1 MNCDSLTVAM
11 RLDGVWSALWGALPV
26 LAASLVATLV
36 VVPIARSI
44 AHATGVVDQPDAVR
58 KLHGRTVAY
67 LGGVGVFVGAF
78 VGIVVGAIMS
88 GAALDALPPVPFS
101 IVLGMVAITF
111 TGLADDIWKFDARLK
126 VAGQL
131 VAAAALAIDE
141 IGVNVANGLLVPILG
156 APRETLFT
164 LGSLTVQNAQLYYWV
179 GTTLV
184 ALFVLG
190 GCNAANLLD
199 GLDGLLSGISAV
211 MALGLLGLSLLVIF
225 ALPPDATDVIG
236 INQSMAGARVTLC
249 ASLLGACFGF
259 LVYNF
264 NPASIFLGDA
274 GSLLIGYLSVTII
287 MTFAN
292 LGPFQC
298 AWAAQGEAVAG
309 PTGAGPLLPPSGLGV
324 GDAFASAA
332 SVLVMC
338 GLAMFGL
345 PILDTALA
353 IIRRRRAGVPF
364 STPDANHIH
373 HRVKRAMEGSVRR
386 TVLALYGMEFGLVLL
401 GLAVAATAIFAHG
414 RMLWPF
420 LGLVAAFLGLLLL
433 GMRGTGAA
441 PTVVRARAEPA
452 PGARAEDLRNPG

>member
-11 RLDGVWSALWGALPV
+11 RLDGVWGALWGALPV
-26 LAASLVATLV
+26 FAASLVATLV
-36 VVPIARSI
+36 VVPIARAI

-141 IGVNVANGLLVPILG
+141 IGVNIANGLLVPILG

-225 ALPPDATDVIG
+225 ALPPDATDVNG

-249 ASLLGACFGF
+249 ASLLGACLGF

-274 GSLLIGYLSVTII
+274 GSLLIGYLSVTIV

-292 LGPFQC
+292 LRPFSC
-298 AWAAQGEAVAG
+298 PYAVHVSG
-309 PTGAGPLLPPSGLGV
+309 DPSEPVPSLAPDGGFE
-324 GDAFASAA
+324 GFATL
-332 SVLVMC
+332 LVMC

-345 PILDTALA
+345 PIIDTSLS
-353 IIRRRRAGVPF
+353 IIRRWRARVPF
-364 STPDANHIH
+364 STPDTNHLH
-373 HRVKRAMEGSVRR
+373 HRVKRAMGGSVRKA
-386 TVLALYGMEFGLVLL
+386 VISLYGFELGLVLI
-401 GLAVAATAIFAHG
+401 GGAAATYILIGGGRLLYPFIF
-414 RMLWPF
+414 
-420 LGLVAAFLGLLLL
+420 LVLAFVMLL
-433 GMRGTGAA
+433 GISMRGSGVAPTRKAA
-441 PTVVRARAEPA
+441 P
-452 PGARAEDLRNPG
+452 

>member
-1 MNCDSLTVAM
+1 MNCDSLTVAI
-11 RLDGVWSALWGALPV
+11 RLDGVWAAAWGALPV
-26 LAASLVATLV
+26 FVASLVATLA
-36 VVPIARSI
+36 VVPIARSV

-67 LGGVGVFVGAF
+67 LGGVGVFVGVF

-131 VAAAALAIDE
+131 VAAAAMAIDD
-141 IGVNVANGLLVPILG
+141 IGVDVATGLLVPVLG

-164 LGSLTVQNAQLYYWV
+164 VGSLAVQNAQLYYWV

-199 GLDGLLSGISAV
+199 GLDGLLAGISAV

-225 ALPPDATDVIG
+225 ALPPDAADVGAIT
-236 INQSMAGARVTLC
+236 QSMAGARVTLC
-249 ASLLGACFGF
+249 ASLLGACLGF
-259 LVYNF
+259 LAYNF

-274 GSLLIGYLSVTII
+274 GSLLIGYLSVTIV

-292 LGPFQC
+292 LRPFSC
-298 AWAAQGEAVAG
+298 PYAVH
-309 PTGAGPLLPPSGLGV
+309 V
-324 GDAFASAA
+324 GGDSAA
-332 SVLVMC
+332 PVPNLSADGGFEGFATLLVMC

-345 PILDTALA
+345 PIIDTSLS
-353 IIRRRRAGVPF
+353 IIRRWRAKVPF
-364 STPDANHIH
+364 STPDTNHLH
-373 HRVKRAMEGSVRR
+373 HRVKRFMGGSVRKA
-386 TVLALYGMEFGLVLL
+386 VLSLYGFE
-401 GLAVAATAIFAHG
+401 
-414 RMLWPF
+414 
-420 LGLVAAFLGLLLL
+420 LGLVAIGGAAATYILVGGGRLLYPFIFLVAAFVVLL
-433 GMRGTGAA
+433 GISMRGSGVAPTHKAA
-441 PTVVRARAEPA
+441 P
-452 PGARAEDLRNPG
+452 

>member
-1 MNCDSLTVAM
+1 MNCDSITVAA
-11 RLDGVWSALWGALPV
+11 RLDGVWSALWGAAPV
-26 LAASLVATLV
+26 FLASIVATLV
-36 VVPIARSI
+36 VVPIARSV

-131 VAAAALAIDE
+131 IAAAALAIDE

-156 APRETLFT
+156 SPQDTLFT

-199 GLDGLLSGISAV
+199 GLDGLLAGISAV
-211 MALGLLGLSLLVIF
+211 MAVGLLGLSLLVIF
-225 ALPPDATDVIG
+225 ALPPDSGDVNAIAT
-236 INQSMAGARVTLC
+236 SMAGARVTLC
-249 ASLLGACFGF
+249 ASMLGACLGF
-259 LVYNF
+259 LAYNF

-274 GSLLIGYLSVTII
+274 GSLLIGYLSVTIV

-292 LGPFQC
+292 LRPFSC
-298 AWAAQGEAVAG
+298 PYAVHVAG
-309 PTGAGPLLPPSGLGV
+309 EPA
-324 GDAFASAA
+324 ASASRLA
-332 SVLVMC
+332 PAGGFEGFATLLVMC

-345 PILDTALA
+345 PIIDTSLS
-353 IIRRRRAGVPF
+353 IIRRWRARVPF
-364 STPDANHIH
+364 STPDTNHLH
-373 HRVKRAMEGSVRR
+373 HRVKRAMGGSVRR
-386 TVLALYGMEFGLVLL
+386 AVLSLYGFELGLVLIGGSSAAYILIGGGRLLYPFIFLVLAFVVLL
-401 GLAVAATAIFAHG
+401 GLS
-414 RMLWPF
+414 
-420 LGLVAAFLGLLLL
+420 
-433 GMRGTGAA
+433 MRGSGVAPTRKAA
-441 PTVVRARAEPA
+441 P
-452 PGARAEDLRNPG
+452 

>member
-1 MNCDSLTVAM
+1 MNCDALTVAM
-11 RLDGVWSALWGALPV
+11 RMDGVWSALWAAVPV
-26 LAASLVATLV
+26 FAASLVATLA
-36 VVPIARSI
+36 VVPVARSV

-141 IGVNVANGLLVPILG
+141 IGVNVANGLLVPLLG
-156 APRETLFT
+156 SPRETLFT

-179 GTTLV
+179 GTMLV

-190 GCNAANLLD
+190 GCNSANLLD
-199 GLDGLLSGISAV
+199 GLDGLLAGISSV
-211 MALGLLGLSLLVIF
+211 MAVGLLGLSLLVIF
-225 ALPPDATDVIG
+225 ALPPDASD
-236 INQSMAGARVTLC
+236 INTITQSMAGARVTLC
-249 ASLLGACFGF
+249 ASLLGACLGF

-274 GSLLIGYLSVTII
+274 GSLLIGYLSVTIV

-292 LGPFQC
+292 LRPLSC
-298 AWAAQGEAVAG
+298 PYAVHA
-309 PTGAGPLLPPSGLGV
+309 TGDS
-324 GDAFASAA
+324 SAA
-332 SVLVMC
+332 MPGLAPAGGFEGFATLLVMS

-345 PILDTALA
+345 PIIDTSLS
-353 IIRRRRAGVPF
+353 IIRRWRARVPF
-364 STPDANHIH
+364 STPDANHLH
-373 HRVKRAMEGSVRR
+373 HRVKRAMGGSVRKA
-386 TVLALYGMEFGLVLL
+386 VLSLYCVE
-401 GLAVAATAIFAHG
+401 
-414 RMLWPF
+414 
-420 LGLVAAFLGLLLL
+420 LGLVAIGGSAAAYILIGGGRLLHPFIFLIVAFIVLL
-433 GMRGTGAA
+433 GVSMRGSGVA
-441 PTVVRARAEPA
+441 PTRKAEP
-452 PGARAEDLRNPG
+452 